1 MDSQRFQVFVQGVNQ
16 VFATWTILNLSVEGG
31 WSGRFANKKRD
42 ELIQEVIMAFQSG
55 RKLNSNDLANFLM
68 EAMETRFSTIV
79 EDDSDLEVAELICEM
94 YNQCSKGDYSLVEK
108 IMNIQKAPLENCKM
122 QSYIVDDNGMNLS
135 DIDTDESGEE
145 I

>member
-16 VFATWTILNLSVEGG
+16 VFSTWTILNLSVEGG
-31 WSGRFANKKRD
+31 WSGRFANKKRE
-42 ELIQEVIMAFQSG
+42 ELIQEVIMSFQSG
-55 RKLNSNDLANFLM
+55 RKVNSNNLANFLM

-94 YNQCSKGDYSLVEK
+94 YDQCSKGDYSLVEK

-122 QSYIVDDNGMNLS
+122 QSYIVDDNGMNIS
-135 DIDTDESGEE
+135 DIDTEESGEE

>member
-16 VFATWTILNLSVEGG
+16 VFSTWTILNLSVEGG
-31 WSGRFANKKRD
+31 WSGRFAYKKRE
-42 ELIQEVIMAFQSG
+42 ELIQEVIMSFQSG
-55 RKLNSNDLANFLM
+55 RKVNSSNLANFLM

-94 YNQCSKGDYSLVEK
+94 YDQCSKGDYSLVEK
-108 IMNIQKAPLENCKM
+108 IMNIQKTPLENCKM
-122 QSYIVDDNGMNLS
+122 QSYIVDDNGMNIS
-135 DIDTDESGEE
+135 DIDTDESGDE

>member
-16 VFATWTILNLSVEGG
+16 VFSTWTILNLSVEGG
-31 WSGRFANKKRD
+31 WSGRFANKKRE
-42 ELIQEVIMAFQSG
+42 ELIQEVIMSFHSG
-55 RKLNSNDLANFLM
+55 RKVNSNNLANFLM

-94 YNQCSKGDYSLVEK
+94 YDQCSKGDYSLVEK

-122 QSYIVDDNGMNLS
+122 QSYIVDDNGMNIS
-135 DIDTDESGEE
+135 DIDTEESGEE

>member
-1 MDSQRFQVFVQGVNQ
+1 MS
-16 VFATWTILNLSVEGG
+16 
-31 WSGRFANKKRD
+31 
-42 ELIQEVIMAFQSG
+42 FQSG
-55 RKLNSNDLANFLM
+55 RKVNSNNLANFLM

-94 YNQCSKGDYSLVEK
+94 YDQCSKGDYSLVEK

-122 QSYIVDDNGMNLS
+122 QSYIVDDNGMNIS
-135 DIDTDESGEE
+135 DIDTEESGEE